1 MNDTTGKKSSRLN
14 VNRPP
19 ETLGER
25 EACKRALEALRDR
38 YFNGNASELARELG
52 YSRNAVQYWFDKGYM
67 GATAALELEHR
78 SNLTMKMMRPDIAT
92 RRSALGMPER
102 VDLPEPRA

>member
-1 MNDTTGKKSSRLN
+1 MTDTTGKRSTRLN

-19 ETLGER
+19 EDFGER
-25 EACKRALEALRDR
+25 EACKKALGVLRDR
-38 YFNGNASELARELG
+38 YFSGNASEMARELG

-78 SNLTMKMMRPDIAT
+78 SNLTMVQMRPDIAT
-92 RRSALGMPER
+92 RRKKLGMPER